1 MTKQQSEKKS
11 PLKTFIDGVSTVTS
25 AAKGAISGASQ
36 EIANRNKSKESI
48 AYEEKM
54 KQAELQGQ
62 QFDAEVRKFKYE
74 IRIASCANL
83 AVFLP
88 SVDDKDLALGF
99 YEIKRYMKDFTFY
112 ATFESLKATLDI
124 EEHDGTIL
132 GLMFQMPPEPGDEPD
147 DVRLVDA
154 QFFDE
159 PRSVLKIYA
168 QDRRDIPNDQKIMD
182 GDSFLLASG
191 TKKLHINSLL
201 RSYLEGK
208 GHGNFGKELI
218 QMFKDSMADLKKE
231 VAEAGFK
238 SSEEL
243 QQIEQERIRKEE
255 DARNRRLQSEESAA
269 AVIQHLTNLAGGDLN
284 KLTVLL
290 NKNIDPQQTGQ
301 NMQPVYEQQ
310 IVQGQ
315 QTGQNMQPVYEQQI
329 VQGQQTGQN
338 MQQQIIQGQQTGQNM
353 QPVPTQQFVQGQ
365 QTGQNMQPVYEQQ
378 IVQGTQPVYNQ
389 GHQIVQG
396 TQPVYNQ
403 GHQIVQGTQ
412 PVYNQ
417 GHQIVQGTQ
426 PVYNQGHQPT
436 QEQQPVYNQGH
447 QIVQGTQPVYNQGHQ
462 PTQEQQPV
470 QGIPETMLSHP
481 MSPPNY
487 GAAEIAQ

>member
-1 MTKQQSEKKS
+1 MSV
-11 PLKTFIDGVSTVTS
+11 FN
-25 AAKGAISGASQ
+25 GAIAGISQ
-36 EIANRNKSKESI
+36 ELENRNKSKESI

-62 QFDAEVRKFKYE
+62 QFDAEVRKYKYE
-74 IRIASCANL
+74 MRIASCANL
-83 AVFLP
+83 AVYLP
-88 SVDDKDLALGF
+88 SEDDKDLALGF
-99 YEIKRYMKDFTFY
+99 YEIRRDFNDFSFY
-112 ATFESLKATLDI
+112 ATFESLKATLDV

-132 GLMFQMPPEPGDEPD
+132 GLLFQLPNEKGDDPD
-147 DVRLVDA
+147 TVRLVDA

-168 QDRRDIPNDQKIMD
+168 QDKRAIPDDQKIMN
-182 GDSFLLASG
+182 GNSFLLASG

-201 RSYLEGK
+201 RGFLEGK
-208 GHGNFGKELI
+208 GQGNLSKELI
-218 QMFKDSMADLKKE
+218 QMFKDSMADLKNE

-243 QQIEQERIRKEE
+243 QQIEQERLRVEE
-255 DARNRRLQSEESAA
+255 EARNRRLQSEESAA

-301 NMQPVYEQQ
+301 NMQPVYNQGHQIVQGQQTGQNMQPVYNQGHQ

-338 MQQQIIQGQQTGQNM
+338 T
-353 QPVPTQQFVQGQ
+353 QPVYEHQIVQGQ
-365 QTGQNMQPVYEQQ
+365 QTGQNTQPVYEHQ
-378 IVQGTQPVYNQ
+378 IVQGQQTGQNTQPVYNQ

-426 PVYNQGHQPT
+426 PVYNQGHQIVQDT
-436 QEQQPVYNQGH
+436 QPVYNQGH

-470 QGIPETMLSHP
+470 QGMPETMLSHP

>member
-25 AAKGAISGASQ
+25 AAKGAINGASQ

-83 AVFLP
+83 AVYLP
-88 SVDDKDLALGF
+88 SEDDKDLALGF
-99 YEIKRYMKDFTFY
+99 YEIRRNINDFSFY
-112 ATFESLKATLDI
+112 ATFESLKATLDV

-132 GLMFQMPPEPGDEPD
+132 GLMFHLPNEKGDDPD
-147 DVRLVDA
+147 TENLVDA

-168 QDRRDIPNDQKIMD
+168 QDKRDILDDQKIMN
-182 GDSFLLASG
+182 GNSFLLASG

-201 RSYLEGK
+201 RGYLEGIGQGK
-208 GHGNFGKELI
+208 LSKELI

-243 QQIEQERIRKEE
+243 QQIEQERLRVEE
-255 DARNRRLQSEESAA
+255 EARNRRLQSEESAA
-269 AVIQHLTNLAGGDLN
+269 AVIQHFANLVGGDIN
-284 KLTVLL
+284 HFVELL
-290 NKNIDPQQTGQ
+290 NKNSNTQQTVQNIQPVYEQQTVQ
-301 NMQPVYEQQ
+301 NMQPINGQQ

-315 QTGQNMQPVYEQQI
+315 Q
-329 VQGQQTGQN
+329 
-338 MQQQIIQGQQTGQNM
+338 
-353 QPVPTQQFVQGQ
+353 
-365 QTGQNMQPVYEQQ
+365 
-378 IVQGTQPVYNQ
+378 
-389 GHQIVQG
+389 
-396 TQPVYNQ
+396 
-403 GHQIVQGTQ
+403 
-412 PVYNQ
+412 
-417 GHQIVQGTQ
+417 
-426 PVYNQGHQPT
+426 
-436 QEQQPVYNQGH
+436 
-447 QIVQGTQPVYNQGHQ
+447 
-462 PTQEQQPV
+462 
-470 QGIPETMLSHP
+470 
-481 MSPPNY
+481 
-487 GAAEIAQ
+487 